1 LDWAFDWP
9 SREASEFQWRNGIDS
24 PHEQL
29 HRKDPSLV
37 ADRQEALAAPLHDY
51 ELIAQ
56 KLSAVSEAVSRNENR
71 TADLLVR
78 MAEVEK
84 VNARL
89 EEAALITARALGEIS
104 GHWDAVYEAMRRKD
118 SSQEASEQ

>member
-1 LDWAFDWP
+1 LTGAP
-9 SREASEFQWRNGIDS
+9 SRRIIYRLQ
-24 PHEQL
+24 
-29 HRKDPSLV
+29 
-37 ADRQEALAAPLHDY
+37 DY

-56 KLSAVSEAVSRNENR
+56 ELSNLAEKVS
-71 TADLLVR
+71 DLKER

-89 EEAALITARALGEIS
+89 EEAALITSRALQEIS

-118 SSQEASEQ
+118 TSQEPSTGLQRG